1 MLLQA
6 IGGLVHLLPSI
17 YTASR
22 TPPPLC
28 CTASSSICS
37 AASWP
42 SLQEELDE
50 LPVFVLA
57 NSAGE
62 PLQHQQ
68 TPDAPPMMVCFA
80 DLFRAEAEL
89 ANANR
94 LYPDAGLELLPVG
107 LGDAYKRMEEG
118 SAMIVPSQNELTAAA
133 LDESAAA
140 SNLVP
145 LFGCTKLMK
154 PRKTNPDVQAMP
166 LFFSSSDARA
176 ALDTALSGFAVPEG
190 MKAEAVGLDILCI
203 PLQKAVELVVTG
215 KETRFEFYAPSKS
228 IEWVQK
234 YAEKQRQAAKGQEGG
249 GKGGASEGEVG
260 SGDEGDE
267 AAQKQAM
274 FETLID
280 QRQQILKNT
289 GGVIP
294 GQTPRESESA
304 E

>member
-17 YTASR
+17 CSVTNASA
-22 TPPPLC
+22 LVLH
-28 CTASSSICS
+28 SLSSICS

-154 PRKTNPDVQAMP
+154 PRKTNPDVRAMP
-166 LFFSSSDARA
+166 LFSHPRMHVRRLTRRSRA
-176 ALDTALSGFAVPEG
+176 AVPEG

-203 PLQKAVELVVTG
+203 PLQRRSSSLSPGDALRVLRALQIHRMGPEVCREAAAG
-215 KETRFEFYAPSKS
+215 GQGPGGR
-228 IEWVQK
+228 
-234 YAEKQRQAAKGQEGG
+234 RQGRGIG
-249 GKGGASEGEVG
+249 RG
-260 SGDEGDE
+260 SGQRRRGRRGRAEAGHVRNAHRPE
-267 AAQKQAM
+267 AANPQEYWRRYPWPNAARK
-274 FETLID
+274 
-280 QRQQILKNT
+280 RKRR
-289 GGVIP
+289 VI
-294 GQTPRESESA
+294 S
-304 E
+304 